1 MTSVYT
7 PSFTRE
13 IHLWDI
19 RNTSAPVHESSIDSG
34 NNVLNPYYDHDTSA
48 LFLVGKAETN
58 IKYGEIFLNDS
69 WTFNHNSSQQ
79 IDDQIKGV
87 CLLPKFGLS
96 LMKCEIDR
104 LILLTRNS
112 VYPLPYIAPRNDKT
126 SFHQNLYPDTF
137 NIYEPGCEKIN
148 WLKGQNSDAL
158 KVPLNLTSQK
168 KIGNFQEKSEDS
180 SVADANP
187 IQVQPIQSKNSIG
200 SVLVSSVNQ
209 QSTSHSTPIV
219 TDDDKIVKIDSTH
232 GEDGSSD
239 KENCQKKP
247 ENVIIR
253 SAMNQ
258 NTQIN
263 HKPLAPL
270 STQSRTSKVKSF
282 YYQSKFKYIN
292 GKTANKN
299 EHITNI
305 RGLSSMWSAESNG
318 FQVNTKH
325 AAYFV
330 NGNSGQIGLVQV
342 RFNFFLIIIKKRKYK
357 FLFIVLIKNSK
368 IHY

>member
-58 IKYGEIFLNDS
+58 IKYGEIFLSDS

-87 CLLPKFGLS
+87 CLLPKYGLS

-137 NIYEPGCEKIN
+137 NIYEPGCDKNN

-158 KVPLNLTSQK
+158 KAPLNLISQK
-168 KIGNFQEKSEDS
+168 KIGNFQEKKEDN
-180 SVADANP
+180 SVANANSVQVEP
-187 IQVQPIQSKNSIG
+187 IQNSIG

-209 QSTSHSTPIV
+209 QLSQPTAIV
-219 TDDDKIVKIDSTH
+219 TDNDKITKVDITH
-232 GEDGSSD
+232 CEDGSSD
-239 KENCQKKP
+239 KENSQKKP

-258 NTQIN
+258 NTQNN

-270 STQSRTSKVKSF
+270 STQSRISKVKSF

-325 AAYFV
+325 AAFFV
-330 NGNSGQIGLVQV
+330 SGNSGQIGLVQV
-342 RFNFFLIIIKKRKYK
+342 TIK
-357 FLFIVLIKNSK
+357 FLNS
-368 IHY
+368 IYY